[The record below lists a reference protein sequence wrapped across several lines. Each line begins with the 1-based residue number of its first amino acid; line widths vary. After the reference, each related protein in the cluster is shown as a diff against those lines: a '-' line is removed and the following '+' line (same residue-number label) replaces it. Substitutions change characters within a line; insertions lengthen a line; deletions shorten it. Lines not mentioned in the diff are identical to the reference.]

1 MKNLINKVNNNKK
14 MIVAVGAGI
23 LGVGITLST
32 LLRGKKRAVFDVE
45 DDISDEYF
53 LSDDDDFNEEDKN
66 LYDDIESEFE
76 FCHYDPDEDLKKY
89 LEMSEEE
96 KNEEFRHT
104 ITMTLDVVF
113 KEMLLTREDIEKLCK
128 MINERYYSLNEGN
141 ELITSMCETIK
152 EIDGILNRWN
162 AKE

>member
-1 MKNLINKVNNNKK
+1 MKNLINKVNDNKK
-14 MIVAVGAGI
+14 MIVAVGVGI
-23 LGVGITLST
+23 LGIGITLAT
-32 LLRGKKRAVFDVE
+32 LLRGKKRDCLE

-53 LSDDDDFNEEDKN
+53 LSDEDDFNEEDKN
-66 LYDDIESEFE
+66 LYDDIESECE
-76 FCHYDPDEDLKKY
+76 FCHYDPDENLKKY

-104 ITMTLDVVF
+104 ITMALDAVF
-113 KEMLLTREDIEKLCK
+113 KETLLTREDIEKLCK

-152 EIDGILNRWN
+152 EIDAILNRWN